1 MTNVLS
7 IYKEHLMDYAAS
19 TQSLRDDNTAFSNET
34 SALLLQSLQENEQT
48 TGTDVELTLQ
58 NNGTFWEL
66 QFTSDFSNAVMGNMD
81 KAIQS
86 FNDSEENENLM
97 MIEPRY

>member
-1 MTNVLS
+1 
-7 IYKEHLMDYAAS
+7 
-19 TQSLRDDNTAFSNET
+19 
-34 SALLLQSLQENEQT
+34 
-48 TGTDVELTLQ
+48 
-58 NNGTFWEL
+58 
-66 QFTSDFSNAVMGNMD
+66 MGNMD